1 MSTLILKRSSAAE
14 RKTVKDPRRHA
25 SDPDVIGQTAGL
37 VNFLRDMVHSSHQRQ
52 RDDRSRE
59 HLWLARLP
67 DPVSRPAPRSDGLLL
82 KLDHVPQCAPPDL
95 PDSLDGW
102 VEPARCLDPDG
113 GDPPLAEEGPGTEL
127 VRAAEAKERLTEEG
141 TLRREEA
148 GDVLRDYG
156 AWLDR
161 WRRWATR
168 ERSERPLRELYDRM
182 YAWHQKLA
190 REDDQTELVLGV
202 GLLTRLGPD
211 GDVVHRHLFT
221 QRVETS
227 VDRRTATLTVR
238 LSSESALRL
247 EDQDFLDSDD
257 GWVRERGAALSEEIA
272 ARGMDPLGS
281 EALEQLAQWQERAS
295 TLPMAFSAAWEP
307 PRAPEPGAR
316 LTYAPALVMR
326 PRNLNSLLRFYDQ
339 IAEAVASEGRAPL
352 GLAQMAMTIE
362 TTDRTAWGGARRAPL
377 FGDEPLFPGKTNAQ
391 QRSVLGR
398 LEHDTGVVVQGPPGT
413 GKTHTIANLVS
424 ALLAQG
430 QRVLV
435 TSARDQPL
443 AVLRDKLPG
452 PVRDLCVLLS
462 STRHNGEDELERTI
476 NALTDQVATSD
487 PDELRAEIRRLSG
500 ERDEVRGRIETLTE
514 QVISLREAE
523 YRHRSVAPGYAGTL
537 AEIVERVHAGV
548 EKFGWIGRLPDTAE
562 DAPPLTSE
570 QAQELLVLLRDGAG
584 EPRVGGALP
593 LPDGFPSP
601 RHIADVFAASHLSD
615 EGLSAEAVEIRDVL
629 AHLDAS
635 VTSALASLLDACAT
649 ALHHLGMPA
658 DATHWDPGSWIT
670 RALTDRLSR
679 SDLAL
684 WQRVSAVT
692 DDIHR
697 VAQDVDALGLRLV
710 TVPTELTAQEA
721 ARLTTAGMALQ
732 AHLAAGKALRS
743 RFPGKAQKNARDL
756 LDSCTV
762 DGRLPQTAEDL
773 DAVLTHLRAYSAL
786 AGAATRWQQ
795 VNADLPQGDVEVRLA
810 ELTKRATCLEHVQAF
825 GSARDSIDALL
836 VRHGVRLAILSCQA
850 WQDLNAGMAALR
862 GRRAADEAI
871 TQLAALDEK
880 LRIPVNGTQPP
891 AESMA
896 LVQALRD
903 QDVEAYAEALEALAA
918 AHRREHRTHRCTEL
932 LGALRAGHSLLAGRI
947 VDSADDPRWEE
958 RLDSLEQAWA
968 WAKASRFLARQRTPG
983 LERKLE
989 GDLGEHEDRL
999 EQVTGELAAAWG
1011 RLHCLERMTQEQ
1023 RSALQAYRTHMA
1035 SLGKG
1040 KGKNTGLFRA
1050 AARDAM
1056 SVAQDAVPAW
1066 VMPIPQVAE
1075 MVQARQDA
1083 FDVVIVDEAS
1093 QAGMDSLFL
1102 LWLAPRVIV
1111 VGDDKQ
1117 CAPALTRNGRHQAI
1131 QDKLAAHLPDMPS
1144 RLRQLYTPHTNLYQL
1159 LSTFFPQVIRLEEHF
1174 RCVPEIINWSSRTFY
1189 NNKLLPLRQY
1199 GAERLDPL
1207 RTHFVEGAVVVGR
1220 ESRVHNPK
1228 EAEAIVDCLAR
1239 LSEDPAYQDRTM
1251 GVIVLQGFGQ
1261 IKLLETLIEQ
1271 RLPATVREQHQIRVG
1286 NAASFQGDERHV
1298 ILLSMV
1304 VTDPPRAAGGNKSE
1318 QQAYNVAASRAQ
1330 DQMWLFYSVPPDRL
1344 KPHDLRLNL
1353 LTYMENPPAALEAA
1367 DDIGPVLPDVR
1378 RAPFD
1383 SLFEQQV
1390 YLEIKKRGYHVI
1402 PQFPA
1407 GSKRIDLVVVGAR
1420 GRLAVECDGDAFH
1433 HATRQQI
1440 ENDQRRGRELRR
1452 VGWEFWRVR
1461 ESEFRFDP
1469 DAALDGLWQELDRQ
1483 GIRPATY
1490 TSTTDAQPASFH
1502 SFWKPLDL
1510 SSDDELTEGEDT
1522 RDEQIDDATTEYTA

>member
-1 MSTLILKRSSAAE
+1 M
-14 RKTVKDPRRHA
+14 
-25 SDPDVIGQTAGL
+25 
-37 VNFLRDMVHSSHQRQ
+37 
-52 RDDRSRE
+52 
-59 HLWLARLP
+59 
-67 DPVSRPAPRSDGLLL
+67 
-82 KLDHVPQCAPPDL
+82 
-95 PDSLDGW
+95 
-102 VEPARCLDPDG
+102 
-113 GDPPLAEEGPGTEL
+113 
-127 VRAAEAKERLTEEG
+127 
-141 TLRREEA
+141 RREEA
-148 GDVLRDYG
+148 GDVLRAYG

-161 WRRWATR
+161 WRRWAAR

-190 REDDQTELVLGV
+190 REDDQTEVVLGI
-202 GLLTRLGPD
+202 GLLTWLGLD

-227 VDRRTATLTVR
+227 VDRRTARLTVR

-272 ARGMDPLGS
+272 AWGMDPLGP
-281 EALEQLAQWQERAS
+281 EALEQLAQWQERAI
-295 TLPMAFSAAWEP
+295 TRPMGFSAAWEP
-307 PRAPEPGAR
+307 PRALEPGAR

-362 TTDRTAWGGARRAPL
+362 TADRSAWDGDQRVPL
-377 FGDEPLFPGKTNAQ
+377 FGDDPLFPGKTNAQ

-398 LEHDTGVVVQGPPGT
+398 LEQDTGVVVQGPPGT

-443 AVLRDKLPG
+443 TVLRDKLPSS
-452 PVRDLCVLLS
+452 VRDLCVLLLS

-476 NALTDQVATSD
+476 NALTDQVAASD
-487 PDELRAEIRRLSG
+487 PDELRAEIRRLTC
-500 ERDEVRGRIETLTE
+500 ERDEVRGRIKTLTE

-537 AEIVERVHAGV
+537 AEIVERVHASA
-548 EKFGWIGRLPDTAE
+548 EEFSWIGRLPDTAE

-570 QAQELLVLLRDGAG
+570 QAHELLVLLRDGAG
-584 EPRVGGALP
+584 EPRADGALP
-593 LPDGFPSP
+593 VPDELPSP

-615 EGLSAEAVEIRDVL
+615 EGLSAEAVEIRNIL

-635 VTSALASLLDACAT
+635 VTSELASLLDACAT

-658 DATHWDPGSWIT
+658 DATRWDPGSWIT
-670 RALTDRLSR
+670 QALTDRLSR
-679 SDLAL
+679 SDLGL

-692 DDIHR
+692 DDIR
-697 VAQDVDALGLRLV
+697 KVAQDVDALGLRLV
-710 TVPTELTAQEA
+710 TVPADLPAQDA
-721 ARLTTAGMALQ
+721 ARLATAGTALRD
-732 AHLAAGKALRS
+732 HLAAGKALRS

-762 DGRLPQTAEDL
+762 DGRSPQTAEDL

-810 ELTKRATCLEHVQAF
+810 ELTERAACLEHVQAF
-825 GSARDSIDALL
+825 GSARDSVDALL
-836 VRHGVRLAILSCQA
+836 VRHGVRLKITSCQA
-850 WQDLNAGMAALR
+850 WQDFNAGVAALR

-871 TQLAALDEK
+871 TQLAALDEL
-880 LRIPVNGTQPP
+880 LRAPVNGTQPA

-918 AHRREHRTHRCTEL
+918 AHRREHRKHRCTEL
-932 LGALRAGHSLLAGRI
+932 LGALRAGHSLLAGRLI
-947 VDSADDPRWEE
+947 DSAGDPLWEE
-958 RLDSLEQAWA
+958 RLGSLERAWA
-968 WAKASRFLARQRTPG
+968 WAKASRFLERQRTPG

-989 GDLGEHEDRL
+989 GDLSEHEDRL

-1075 MVQARQDA
+1075 MVQAKRDA

-1093 QAGMDSLFL
+1093 QAGMDALFL

-1239 LSEDPAYQDRTM
+1239 LTEDRAYQDRTM

-1271 RLPATVREQHQIRVG
+1271 RLPATVREQHRIRVG

-1390 YLEIKKRGYHVI
+1390 YLKIKERGYHVI

-1433 HATRQQI
+1433 HATREQI
-1440 ENDQRRGRELRR
+1440 ENDQRRDRELKR

-1469 DAALDGLWQELDRQ
+1469 GAALDGLWEELDRQ
-1483 GIRPATY
+1483 GIRPANY
-1490 TSTTDAQPASFH
+1490 TQSTTAARPTSPHAE
-1502 SFWKPLDL
+1502 WKALDL
-1510 SSDDELTEGEDT
+1510 SSDDEFTDDEDT
-1522 RDEQIDDATTEYTA
+1522 ADEQTDDDTTEDAV

>member
-1 MSTLILKRSSAAE
+1 M
-14 RKTVKDPRRHA
+14 KDPRRHA
-25 SDPDVIGQTAGL
+25 SDPVVIGQTAGL

-59 HLWLARLP
+59 HLWLAKLP
-67 DPVSRPAPRSDGLLL
+67 DPVRRPAPRPDGLLL
-82 KLDHVPQCAPPDL
+82 TLDHVPQSAPPDL

-127 VRAAEAKERLTEEG
+127 VRVTDAKERLAKEG
-141 TLRREEA
+141 TVRREEA
-148 GDVLRDYG
+148 GDVLRAYG

-161 WRRWATR
+161 WRRWAAR

-190 REDDQTELVLGV
+190 REDDQTELVLGI
-202 GLLTRLGPD
+202 GLLTWLGPD

-227 VDRRTATLTVR
+227 IDRRTARLTVR

-272 ARGMDPLGS
+272 ARGMDPLGP
-281 EALEQLAQWQERAS
+281 EALEQLAQWQERA
-295 TLPMAFSAAWEP
+295 TTRPMGFSAAWEP

-362 TTDRTAWGGARRAPL
+362 TTDRSTWDGDQRVPL
-377 FGDEPLFPGKTNAQ
+377 FGDDPLFPGKTNAQ

-398 LEHDTGVVVQGPPGT
+398 LEQDTGVVVQGPPGT

-443 AVLRDKLPG
+443 TVLRDKLPSS
-452 PVRDLCVLLS
+452 VRDLCVLLLS
-462 STRHNGEDELERTI
+462 STRHNGEDELGRTI
-476 NALTDQVATSD
+476 NALTDQVAASD
-487 PDELRAEIRRLSG
+487 PDELRAVIRRLTG

-537 AEIVERVHAGV
+537 AEIVERVHAGAD
-548 EKFGWIGRLPDTAE
+548 EFSWIGRLPDTAE
-562 DAPPLTSE
+562 EAPPLTSE
-570 QAQELLVLLRDGAG
+570 QAHELLVLLRDGAG
-584 EPRVGGALP
+584 EPRASGALP
-593 LPDGFPSP
+593 RPDELPTP

-615 EGLSAEAVEIRDVL
+615 EGLSAEAVEIRNIL

-635 VTSALASLLDACAT
+635 VTSELASLLDACAT
-649 ALHHLGMPA
+649 ALHHLGVSA
-658 DATHWDPGSWIT
+658 DATRWDPGSWIT
-670 RALTDRLSR
+670 RALTDQLSR
-679 SDLAL
+679 SDLGL

-692 DDIHR
+692 DDIR
-697 VAQDVDALGLRLV
+697 KVVQDVDALGLRLV
-710 TVPTELTAQEA
+710 TVPGGLTAQEA
-721 ARLTTAGMALQ
+721 ARLTTAGTALRD
-732 AHLAAGKALRS
+732 HLAAGKTLRS

-762 DGRLPQTAEDL
+762 DGRSPQTAEDL

-810 ELTKRATCLEHVQAF
+810 ELTERAACLDHVQTF
-825 GSARDSIDALL
+825 GSARDSVDALL
-836 VRHGVRLAILSCQA
+836 VRHGVRLTITSCLA
-850 WQDLNAGMAALR
+850 WQDFNAGVAALR

-871 TQLAALDEK
+871 TQLAALDE
-880 LRIPVNGTQPP
+880 LLCTPVNGTQPT

-903 QDVEAYAEALEALAA
+903 QNVEAYAEALEALAA

-932 LGALRAGHSLLAGRI
+932 LNALRAGHSLLAGRL
-947 VDSADDPRWEE
+947 VDSAGDHLWEQ
-958 RLDSLEQAWA
+958 RLGSLERAWE
-968 WAKASRFLARQRTPG
+968 WAKASHFLETQRTPG

-989 GDLGEHEDRL
+989 GDLSEHEDRL

-1011 RLHCLERMTQEQ
+1011 RLHCLERMTQAQ

-1056 SVAQDAVPAW
+1056 AVAQDAVPAW
-1066 VMPIPQVAE
+1066 VMPIPQVAD
-1075 MVQARQDA
+1075 MVQARRDA

-1093 QAGMDSLFL
+1093 QAGMDALFL

-1174 RCVPEIINWSSRTFY
+1174 RCVPEIINWSSSTFY

-1228 EAEAIVDCLAR
+1228 EAEAIIDCLAR
-1239 LSEDPAYQDRTM
+1239 LAEDPAYQDRTM

-1271 RLPATVREQHQIRVG
+1271 RLPATVREQHRIRVG

-1353 LTYMENPPAALEAA
+1353 LTYMENPPAALEAV

-1390 YLEIKKRGYHVI
+1390 YLEIKERGYHVI
-1402 PQFPA
+1402 PQFPV

-1440 ENDQRRGRELRR
+1440 ENDQRRDRELKR

-1483 GIRPATY
+1483 GIRPANY
-1490 TSTTDAQPASFH
+1490 TQSATAAQTAGSH
-1502 SFWKPLDL
+1502 SEWKPLDF
-1510 SSDDELTEGEDT
+1510 SSDDGLTDDEGTGDKQT
-1522 RDEQIDDATTEYTA
+1522 DDDTTEYAA